1 MVLRG
6 DLVVEGGIWRR
17 GGEEGRG
24 KPGGRTKGG
33 GKGDSTLT
41 PVNARVVA
49 GKPRETQHQLEVS
62 KGGKLK
68 GKVF

>member
-1 MVLRG
+1 M
-6 DLVVEGGIWRR
+6 

-24 KPGGRTKGG
+24 KTGGRTKGG
-33 GKGDSTLT
+33 GKGEGTLT

-49 GKPRETQHQLEVS
+49 GEPRETQHQLEVS
-62 KGGKLK
+62 KGGELK

>member
-1 MVLRG
+1 MERRG
-6 DLVVEGGIWRR
+6 GGCKGV

-24 KPGGRTKGG
+24 KTGGRTKGG
-33 GKGDSTLT
+33 GKGESTLT

-49 GKPRETQHQLEVS
+49 GKPRETQHQLEMS

>member
-1 MVLRG
+1 MEESGCKGVG
-6 DLVVEGGIWRR
+6 GVV
-17 GGEEGRG
+17 GRG
-24 KPGGRTKGG
+24 QTGGRTEGG
-33 GKGDSTLT
+33 GKGESTLT